1 MLTKTGCSGCCLHHG
16 CTSPSLCIHWQYP
29 IQQKSH
35 SYIDGSQQIKRHI
48 WQLYWS
54 HGGFSHSHWHMLA
67 IESAG
72 CILRNTNITW
82 SHTEAALKD
91 RNSSVRG
98 TISAFEGVIKGS
110 WEKEPET
117 GLLCTYTLLQSLGCH
132 LNCEL
137 GWEKAVSFSTGRGN
151 DWALWLCKVFLR
163 VALRTSLTLTAR
175 MRAVLGTN
183 VQFSKRL
190 GLQGSSSFVC
200 QLRGQ
205 VMEIISFQA
214 GIPGGSAE
222 AWEIGWGLG

>member
-29 IQQKSH
+29 IQQESH
-35 SYIDGSQQIKRHI
+35 SYIDGSQQMKLHI

-117 GLLCTYTLLQSLGCH
+117 GLLCTYTLLHSLGCH

-137 GWEKAVSFSTGRGN
+137 GWEKAISFSTGRGN

-163 VALRTSLTLTAR
+163 VPLRTSLTLTAR
-175 MRAVLGTN
+175 MRVGIRMQRKFIMSFKLRWT
-183 VQFSKRL
+183 L
-190 GLQGSSSFVC
+190 WDLLQGRDKWIDESTGCLWNTKSYPSP
-200 QLRGQ
+200 
-205 VMEIISFQA
+205 I
-214 GIPGGSAE
+214 
-222 AWEIGWGLG
+222 